1 MQNREKLKVVSLYIF
16 RPYYAGIIMCE
27 AATGQKPF
35 ADIQLCQDRPVV
47 LVMKLLMGLRPGFN
61 GGVPKEYQKLAE
73 RCWHPDPNL
82 RPAFKSVCAELQN
95 M

>member
-1 MQNREKLKVVSLYIF
+1 MLLYITCEPF
-16 RPYYAGIIMCE
+16 SSWCTCVGIIMCE

-35 ADIQLCQDRPVV
+35 ADLQLCQDRPVV

-61 GGVPKEYQKLAE
+61 GGVPKDYQKLAE
-73 RCWHPDPNL
+73 KCWHPDPNL